1 MDFSAIVM
9 YYYFM
14 KHTLEIILKP
24 EIQRLFDQFCSSF
37 DIRIIFYSVSGEI
50 MKVGLN
56 RDDSPFCTLIHNV
69 YGVEKCLVMD
79 EAKRHECAEK
89 GKIISYR
96 CHAGINEA
104 LAPIYVDKQLVGFA
118 MIGQFRTI
126 EAMPY
131 HLKKEWSRKAGTSEL
146 ETAFR
151 KLPYFK
157 PEKVKDILGLFSV
170 LIDYIVTKDIVAL
183 RGNLIVNRIMA
194 HIEENIQRNISISE
208 AAGLVGKSISTVSH
222 LFKSVTGNTFK
233 QSLIEA
239 KLAKADEYFRNMP
252 DWSVKEVAQT
262 LGFEDQFYFSRIYK
276 KYRGSSPSRRKKLK
290 T

>member
-1 MDFSAIVM
+1 
-9 YYYFM
+9 M
-14 KHTLEIILKP
+14 KHALEIILRP

-37 DIRIIFYSVSGEI
+37 DIRILFYSVNGKV

-56 RDDSPFCTLIHNV
+56 RDDSYFCSLIHRV
-69 YGVEKCLVMD
+69 YGIEKCLVMD

-89 GKIISYR
+89 EEIISYR

-126 EAMPY
+126 ETMPY
-131 HLKKEWSRKAGTSEL
+131 HLKKEWSRKVGTAEL
-146 ETAFR
+146 EAAFR
-151 KLPYFK
+151 ELPYFK

-170 LIDYIVTKDIVAL
+170 IIDYIVTKDIVAL
-183 RGNLIVNRIMA
+183 RGNLIVNRIMV
-194 HIEENIQRNISISE
+194 HIAENIHRNISISE
-208 AAGLVGKSISTVSH
+208 TAGLVGKSVSTVSH
-222 LFKSVTGNTFK
+222 LFKSVTGRTFK

-252 DWSVKEVAQT
+252 DRSVKEVAQT

-276 KYRGSSPSRRKKLK
+276 KYRKISPSEYLKKQR
-290 T
+290 